1 MDEEDDGGNGDGEDD
16 VDDNKNALLEV
27 GFKWCWAVIQGILWG
42 TECDQ
47 ILLLMLLLL
56 ILL

>member
-27 GFKWCWAVIQGILWG
+27 GFK
-42 TECDQ
+42 
-47 ILLLMLLLL
+47 
-56 ILL
+56 